1 MDIKQII
8 MKKYIGTK
16 QIEAEPMTMGEAYE
30 KGLLQAGRVPNEN
43 EKSNAGY
50 HVRYQD
56 GYESWSPAEPFDK
69 AYKRADTFLDRLYI
83 ERTELHDK
91 LTKLRSFIESPKFLE
106 TVTDEYQRKLLSKQE
121 GIMQGY
127 LDVLDER
134 MSQLSN
140 KPA

>member
-1 MDIKQII
+1 

-16 QIEAEPMTMGEAYE
+16 QIEAEPMTMGEAY
-30 KGLLQAGRVPNEN
+30 KRGLLQVGRVPREDEEN
-43 EKSNAGY
+43 KDGY
-50 HVRYQD
+50 YVRYKD

-83 ERTELHDK
+83 ERTELYDK
-91 LTKLRSFIESPKFLE
+91 LTKLRTFIDSPKFLE

-134 MSQLSN
+134 MRLLSD

>member
-1 MDIKQII
+1 

-30 KGLLQAGRVPNEN
+30 KGLLQAGRVPNES
-43 EKSNAGY
+43 EKLSAGY
-50 HVRYQD
+50 RVRYQD
-56 GYESWSPAEPFDK
+56 GYESWSPAEPFEK

-83 ERTELHDK
+83 ERTYLHDK
-91 LTKLRSFIESPKFLE
+91 LAKLRSFIESPKFLE

-127 LDVLDER
+127 LDVIDER
-134 MSQLSN
+134 MNHLSN
-140 KPA
+140 NPA

>member
-1 MDIKQII
+1 

-16 QIEAEPMTMGEAYE
+16 QIEAEPMTMGEAY
-30 KGLLQAGRVPNEN
+30 KRGLLQMGRVPREDEEN
-43 EKSNAGY
+43 KKGY
-50 HVRYQD
+50 YVRYKD

-91 LTKLRSFIESPKFLE
+91 LTKLRSFIEPPKFLE
-106 TVTDEYQRKLLSKQE
+106 TVTDEYQRKLFSKQE

-134 MSQLSN
+134 IKSLQ
-140 KPA
+140 

>member
-1 MDIKQII
+1 

-16 QIEAEPMTMGEAYE
+16 QIEAEPMTMGEAYK
-30 KGLLQAGRVPNEN
+30 KGLLQAGRIPNDS
-43 EKSNAGY
+43 EKTKAGY

-56 GYESWSPAEPFDK
+56 GYESWSPAEPFEN
-69 AYKRADTFLDRLYI
+69 AYKFAETFLDRLYI

-91 LTKLRSFIESPKFLE
+91 LAKLRSFIESPKFLE

-127 LDVLDER
+127 LDVIDER
-134 MSQLSN
+134 MSHLSN
-140 KPA
+140 KPL